1 MLTTTIMRPKSSVT
15 KKEYQTMIQRIDLL
29 ADANPGSKEADELK
43 VLTRNLIAYLKKT
56 VHKA

>member
-1 MLTTTIMRPKSSVT
+1 MRTKSLVT
-15 KKEYQTMIQRIDLL
+15 KKEYEMMIQRIDLL

-56 VHKA
+56 SNKA